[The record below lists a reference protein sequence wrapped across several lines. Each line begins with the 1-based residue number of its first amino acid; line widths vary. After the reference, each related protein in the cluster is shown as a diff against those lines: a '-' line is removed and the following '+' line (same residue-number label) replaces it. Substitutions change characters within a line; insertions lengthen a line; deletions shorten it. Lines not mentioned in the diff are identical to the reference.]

1 MEGRKRLTSADGG
14 PSAFFK
20 ATSRAFGETID
31 ARRTRPELVALLC
44 AQAFD
49 SFARNV
55 AIQAEGDPALACHG
69 ECAGC
74 CRLRVVATAPEVFLL
89 ARFISVNAAAF
100 AERGIMLLDRVAD
113 ADRALGALS
122 EDQRMAAQGACPL
135 IERELCLAYKVR
147 PLACRGHAAF
157 DKASCLAAARGEAVE
172 APVSTPH
179 LVVRSLVQNALMAA
193 LRRAGLAWGLY
204 EISRAL
210 NVALS
215 APDALEQWISGE
227 DPLTSARIPD
237 FDLIEAGAIFDA
249 AEGQRI

>member
-1 MEGRKRLTSADGG
+1 LTSADGG

-20 ATSRAFGETID
+20 ATSQAFSETID
-31 ARRTRPELVALLC
+31 ARRARPELVALLC

-55 AIQAEGDPALACHG
+55 EIQAEGDPALACHA

-89 ARFISVNAAAF
+89 ARFVSVNAAAF
-100 AERGIMLLDRVAD
+100 AERGIMLLKRVSD

-122 EDQRMAAQGACPL
+122 EERRMAAQGACPL
-135 IERELCLAYKVR
+135 IERELCLAYKMR

-157 DKASCLAAARGEAVE
+157 DKASCLAAARGESVE
-172 APVSTPH
+172 APISTPH

-204 EISRAL
+204 EINRAL

-215 APDALEQWISGE
+215 APEALEQWISGD
-227 DPLTSARIPD
+227 DPLASARIPD
-237 FDLIEAGAIFDA
+237 FDIIEAGAIFDA
-249 AEGQRI
+249 AGG